1 MEERRQGYVVLKL
14 NKEHKRF
21 LEEKRTKEI
30 QLAKL
35 TRPQLLEQVAQS
47 KLTLKKV
54 QSNQIIHLSEAKTEK
69 LKKGKIN

>member
-14 NKEHKRF
+14 KKEYKRII
-21 LEEKRTKEI
+21 EEKRTKDI

-35 TRPQLLEQVAQS
+35 TRPQLLEHVAQS

-54 QSNQIIHLSEAKTEK
+54 QANQVIHLSEANNDKA
-69 LKKGKIN
+69 KKGTIN